1 MKWLMLGVE
10 AGNNEEETL
19 KNIAPNLAELP
30 FSIYSFIFNKMRLKE
45 EGSVSQKE
53 TLFSFA
59 NKQIYDHLMD
69 ENQDIHLQVFQ
80 DSSDFMKSFIEYI
93 EEQHQPDLFDSSAY
107 SFVEKPKDIF
117 MTLDKIIGDVI
128 IV

>member
-1 MKWLMLGVE
+1 MFSHYAYISEAGNYQFEGGTASKYFIVTFIVVHQDDYDQLKEGIMKWLMLGVE

-59 NKQIYDHLMD
+59 NKQIRSEEHTSELQSRGHL
-69 ENQDIHLQVFQ
+69 VC
-80 DSSDFMKSFIEYI
+80 
-93 EEQHQPDLFDSSAY
+93 
-107 SFVEKPKDIF
+107 
-117 MTLDKIIGDVI
+117 
-128 IV
+128 